1 MYMKLKSTSAYLFS
15 GMLLAAC
22 SSTGYQLT
30 DDGSGVVVS
39 VKQAQPTDVRKVR
52 VEVMGEKL
60 FHVSA
65 TPKEFSE
72 AQSLIVVPQ
81 TQKADFTVSEEGDD
95 IVVKTS
101 QVSALVSRTTGQV
114 RFFDAQGNQVL
125 AEESRTFQPIEVE
138 GKKAYTVRQ
147 TFQSAA
153 DDEGWYG
160 LGQHQADEFNY
171 KGKNEELFQ
180 YNTKVSVPFV
190 VSTRNYGVL
199 WDSYSLCRFGDPRDY
214 AQLSAVFKLYDKE
227 GKEGALTGT
236 YVPDAQSGAE
246 TIVRREDSLYFEHL
260 VRGDLGRVVNLP
272 KGFPFMGS
280 HVTYE
285 GEVEPPESGLF
296 RFILYYAGY
305 MKVYVDNRLV
315 VPERWR
321 TAWNP
326 NSYKFAVNL
335 EAGKRVPLKIEWEPD
350 GGVSYC
356 GLRVLTPVPEEEQ
369 KKMSWWGEMQEEI
382 NYYFVYGEDMDD
394 VVSGYRAL
402 TGKAQVMPKWAM
414 GYWQSREKYNTQEE
428 VLSTLKEFR
437 RRRIPIDNIVID
449 WLHWPQDSWGCHE
462 FDKTR
467 FPDAKGMVDSIHAM
481 NGRLMVS
488 VWPKFYTT
496 TEHFK
501 EFADKGWMYM
511 QSVKDSLKDWVGP
524 GYTYG
529 FYDAYQPEARK
540 LFWKQMQDHY
550 YPLGVDAWWMDASEP
565 NVRDCTDLQY
575 RKDLCGPTALGPSAQ
590 FFNAYALMNAEAI
603 YDGQRGVD
611 PDRRVFLL
619 TRSGFAGLQRYSTAT
634 WSGDIATR
642 WEDMKAQISAG
653 LNFAVSGIPYWTMD
667 IGGFCVENRYVAG
680 QQEFNRTGRE
690 NADYREWRELNTR
703 WYQFG
708 AFCPLF
714 RAHGQYPY
722 REVWN
727 IAPEGHPAYRSIVYY
742 TQLRYRLMPYIYSLA
757 GMTHFRDY
765 TIMRPLVMDFTAD
778 KGTYDVGDQFMF
790 GPALMVAPVY
800 EYGAR
805 RRAVYFPAGCGWY
818 DFYTGRH
825 VEGGQQQTVDA
836 PYERIPLY
844 VREGAI
850 LPVGPDM
857 QYSDERPADVITL
870 YVYAGQDGSFTLYED
885 EGTNYNYE
893 KGQYAA
899 IPFVYNE
906 AEGTLTIGD
915 RQGEFPGMLRE
926 RTFNVVRVSADKA
939 QPFDP
944 AARGT
949 VIKYDGK
956 AQTVRF

>member
-1 MYMKLKSTSAYLFS
+1 MNLKNTSACLLV
-15 GMLLAAC
+15 GLALAAC
-22 SSTGYQLT
+22 GGSGYQKT
-30 DDGSGVVVS
+30 DSGVVVTLD
-39 VKQAQPTDVRKVR
+39 QQQPTDVRKVR

-60 FHVSA
+60 MRVSA
-65 TPKEFSE
+65 TPEKSFSKEK
-72 AQSLIVVPQ
+72 SLIVVPQ
-81 TQKADFTVSEEGDD
+81 QTRTDFTVEEQGDD
-95 IVVKTS
+95 VLVKTS
-101 QVSALVSRTTGQV
+101 QIAAVVSRTTGQV
-114 RFFDAQGNQVL
+114 RFTDAAGKQIL
-125 AEESRTFQPIEVE
+125 AEETNGRTFIPREVE
-138 GKKAYTVRQ
+138 GTEGYTVRQ
-147 TFQSAA
+147 VFQSAG
-153 DDEGWYG
+153 DDEGYYG

-190 VSTRNYGVL
+190 VSNKNYGVL
-199 WDSYSLCRFGDPRDY
+199 WDSYSMCRFGDARPY
-214 AQLSAVFKLYDKE
+214 AQLGDVFKLYDKD

-236 YVPDAQSGAE
+236 YVPAEKSGAE
-246 TIVRREDSLYFEHL
+246 KLVRREDSLYFEHL
-260 VRGDLGRVVNLP
+260 VRGDMGRVVNLP
-272 KGFPFMGS
+272 KDFPFMGA

-285 GEVEPPESGLF
+285 GEIEPSESGLF
-296 RFILYYAGY
+296 HFILYYAGY
-305 MKVYVDNRLV
+305 TKVYVNNELV

-335 EAGKRVPLKIEWEPD
+335 ESGKRVSVKIEWEPD

-356 GLRVLTPVPEEEQ
+356 GLRVLSPVSDEERA
-369 KKMSWWGEMQEEI
+369 KMSWWGELQNEI
-382 NYYFVYGEDMDD
+382 DYYFVYGTDMDD
-394 VVSGYRAL
+394 VISGYRAL
-402 TGKAQVMPKWAM
+402 TGKSQIMPKWAM
-414 GYWQSREKYNTQEE
+414 GYWQSREKYNTQDE

-437 RRRIPIDNIVID
+437 KRQIPIDNIVID

-462 FDKTR
+462 FDKER
-467 FPDAKGMVDSIHAM
+467 FPDPKGMVDEIHKM
-481 NGRLMVS
+481 NAKLMVS

-501 EFADKGWMYM
+501 EFADRGWMYM

-529 FYDAYQPEARK
+529 FYDAYEPEARK
-540 LFWKQMQDHY
+540 LFWKQMEEHY
-550 YPLGVDAWWMDASEP
+550 LPLGIDAWWMDASEP
-565 NVRDCTDLQY
+565 NIRDCTDLQY
-575 RKDLCGPTALGPSAQ
+575 RKDLCGPTALGPSEK

-603 YDGQRGVD
+603 YDGQRGVE

-680 QQEFNRTGRE
+680 QVEYNNTGRE
-690 NADYREWRELNTR
+690 NADYKEWRELNAR

-708 AFCPLF
+708 AFCPLY
-714 RAHGQYPY
+714 RAHGQYPF
-722 REVWN
+722 REIWN
-727 IAPEGHPAYRSIVYY
+727 IAPKGHRCYNSVLYY
-742 TQLRYRLMPYIYSLA
+742 TKLRYNMMPYIYSLA
-757 GMTHFRDY
+757 GMTYFNDY

-778 KGTYDVGDQFMF
+778 TNVNSIGDQYMF

-805 RRAVYFPAGCGWY
+805 SRNMYFPAGCGWY
-818 DFYTGRH
+818 DFYTGKYIA
-825 VEGGQQQTVDA
+825 GGQQLEVDA

-850 LPVGPDM
+850 IPYGPDM
-857 QYSDERPADVITL
+857 QYSDEKKAENITL
-870 YVYAGQDGSFTLYED
+870 YVFAGQDGAFTLYED
-885 EGTNYNYE
+885 EGVNYNYE
-893 KGQYAA
+893 KGQYAM
-899 IPFVYNE
+899 IPFTYND

-915 RQGEFPGMLRE
+915 RQGEFAGMLTE
-926 RTFNVVRVSADKA
+926 RTFNVVKVSKD
-939 QPFDP
+939 QPKGFDLN
-944 AARGT
+944 AKGT
-949 VIKYDGK
+949 VVKYDGK
-956 AQTVRF
+956 AQTVKL